1 MMLHWELRGKGKPLV
16 FLHGWGADLRIWQR
30 QVEYF
35 SQDHCALTL
44 DLPGHGKSAWE
55 ERKDFLSYTKEYI
68 ISLCKKYN
76 FVEPVL
82 IGWSFACLLL
92 FKLAEDS
99 SFKIGSLVLV
109 SGTPKFIATDG
120 FPFGFNLKNIRF
132 LRKQINNNLKLA
144 LQEFYD
150 SFFTSQEKKDTYRLG
165 EPFPKKEAL
174 LSTLDILKRSDF
186 RKSLSKID
194 IPTLI
199 ICGGKDPLI
208 PQEASLYMH
217 RIIKKSSLV
226 IIKETGHLPFL
237 TKPAEFNHELEKW
250 ISQR

>member
-1 MMLHWELRGKGKPLV
+1 MIHWELRGKGRPLV
-16 FLHGWGADLRIWQR
+16 FLHGWGTDSRVWQR

-35 SQDHCALTL
+35 SQDYCALTL

-55 ERKDFLSYTKEYI
+55 EKKDFLSYTKEYI

-76 FVEPVL
+76 LGEPVL
-82 IGWSFACLLL
+82 IGWSFGCLLL

-109 SGTPKFIATDG
+109 AGTPEFVTTDG

-132 LRKQINNNLKLA
+132 LRKQINHNLKLA
-144 LQEFYD
+144 LQEFHN
-150 SFFTSQEKKDTYRLG
+150 SFFTSQEKKDTYLPG

-199 ICGGKDPLI
+199 ICGEKDPLI
-208 PQEASLYMH
+208 SQEASVYMY
-217 RIIKKSSLV
+217 RIIKNSSLV
-226 IIKETGHLPFL
+226 IIKGSGHLPFL
-237 TKPAEFNHELEKW
+237 TKPEEFNYELGKW
-250 ISQR
+250 IKQR